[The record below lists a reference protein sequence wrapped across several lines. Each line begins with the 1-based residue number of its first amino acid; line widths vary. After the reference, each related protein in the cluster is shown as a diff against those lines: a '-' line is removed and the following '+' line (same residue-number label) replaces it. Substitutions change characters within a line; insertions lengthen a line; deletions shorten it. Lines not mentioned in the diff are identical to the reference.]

1 MTICRDMKM
10 KKGNLVALAT
20 VAFFA
25 MATAAL
31 AAGGGEGHHVDSGVL
46 LKDFLYRCFNFAVT
60 FGILA
65 YFITK
70 PIRKGLAG
78 RREGIAQ
85 TLAQAETARQE
96 AEAKFAEYD
105 GKLAKASAEIEE
117 IYAEIRREGEL
128 EREKILL
135 NAREMAEKIKQ
146 EAEKTAAHE
155 VTKACSEL
163 RQETARM
170 AVTIAGNLLKRD
182 FTADD
187 NTRLVNEY
195 MHKVGELN

>member
-1 MTICRDMKM
+1 MTIRRGIDM
-10 KKGNLVALAT
+10 KKGTISALAT
-20 VAFFA
+20 VAILA
-25 MATAAL
+25 LATAAL
-31 AAGGGEGHHVDSGVL
+31 ASGGEGHHVDSGVL

-85 TLAQAETARQE
+85 SLAQAETAREE

-105 GKLAKASAEIEE
+105 AKLAKASAEIDE
-117 IYAEIRREGEL
+117 IYAEIRHEGEV
-128 EREKILL
+128 EREKILV
-135 NAREMAEKIKQ
+135 NAREMAEKIKK
-146 EAEKTAAHE
+146 EAEKTAANE
-155 VTKACSEL
+155 VAKARTEL
-163 RQETARM
+163 RQEAARM
-170 AVTIAGNLLKRD
+170 AVVIAENLLTQN
-182 FTADD
+182 FTGEDH
-187 NTRLVNEY
+187 TRLVNEY

>member
-1 MTICRDMKM
+1 MSIRRDMKM
-10 KKGNLVALAT
+10 KKSTMSVLTLVVFLCL
-20 VAFFA
+20 V
-25 MATAAL
+25 TAAL
-31 AAGGGEGHHVDSGVL
+31 ASGGGEGSHADSGVL

-85 TLAQAETARQE
+85 ALAQAEFARKE

-105 GKLAKASAEIEE
+105 AKLAKASAEIEE

-128 EREKILL
+128 EREKILV

-146 EAEKTAAHE
+146 EAEKTAANE

-170 AVTIAGNLLKRD
+170 AVALAENLLKQN
-182 FTADD
+182 FTGED